1 MFKELK
7 NAKLPKEL
15 KKNLGGSNRSN
26 GLKFGALENM
36 GMLNESN
43 KHFLHYL
50 LSNFAKKVPAKNKMK
65 THIDTRNFYYDNLNM
80 REEHLQ
86 FYAF

>member
-1 MFKELK
+1 
-7 NAKLPKEL
+7 
-15 KKNLGGSNRSN
+15 
-26 GLKFGALENM
+26 
-36 GMLNESN
+36 MLNESN